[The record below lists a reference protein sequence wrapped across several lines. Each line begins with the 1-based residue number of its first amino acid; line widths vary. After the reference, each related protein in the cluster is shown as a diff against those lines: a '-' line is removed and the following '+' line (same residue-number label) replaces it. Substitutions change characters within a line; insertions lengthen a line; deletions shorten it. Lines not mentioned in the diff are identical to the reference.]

1 MRNKSHRNYKKIT
14 FFIKIYKNV
23 FTCPKK
29 WFILTLCTRLV
40 KKGGICNE
48 NRSSK
53 QQTRKC
59 IYKHML
65 GS

>member
-14 FFIKIYKNV
+14 FFIKICKNV

-40 KKGGICNE
+40 KKGGI
-48 NRSSK
+48 
-53 QQTRKC
+53 
-59 IYKHML
+59 
-65 GS
+65 